1 MAATL
6 PGVTLGKQLGFRTK
20 GALIAPRD
28 LSYTRAAMRLP
39 RVLCALPL
47 VTAAACLSTPP
58 VHERALLNNEL
69 CVQQLNVNDLE
80 RAEVYCDLGL
90 EFSPTYADLW
100 VNKGL
105 IKLKAGDTGKAK
117 DFFIKALR
125 YNNEQAQAYQNLGYI
140 YLQEGAYGKAH
151 DNFQRA
157 LKVNPDYLEARFNL
171 GLTFLKLE
179 KNEQAKKEFRTILAV
194 DPNIADAHHNLGILF
209 YSEGKFEEAAEHIA
223 RAVQLS
229 PDVPSFWHDYGA
241 TLMELSRFAE
251 AKDAFATCVTLDQK
265 NPQCLN
271 NLAIAQRKAALT
283 DSAFKEMKDTN
294 TAENTPASLYVLAR
308 QQGEQGLVDQEE
320 RTYKK
325 CVRMDGKYAPCHFG
339 LFKIY
344 ADAKKKDAAT
354 IACKNF
360 LKYGTADEFPT
371 EIETCEKYLADGTF

>member
-1 MAATL
+1 MAGTL
-6 PGVTLGKQLGFRTK
+6 LGVTHGKQLGFRTK
-20 GALIAPRD
+20 GALIPPQH
-28 LSYTRAAMRLP
+28 LSYTCAAMRLP

-58 VHERALLNNEL
+58 VHDRALLNNEL

-105 IKLKAGDTGKAK
+105 IKLKQGDTGKAK

-179 KNEQAKKEFRTILAV
+179 KNEQAKKEFRTIIAV
-194 DPNIADAHHNLGILF
+194 DPNIADAHHSLGILA
-209 YSEGKFEEAAEHIA
+209 YSEGKFEEAAEHIG

-229 PDVPSFWHDYGA
+229 PDVPTFWHDYGA

-283 DSAFKEMKDTN
+283 DSALKEMKDTN
-294 TAENTPASLYVLAR
+294 TAENTAPALYMLAR
-308 QQGEQGLVDQEE
+308 QQAEQGLVDQEE

-325 CVRMDGKYAPCHFG
+325 CVRLDGKFAPCHFG

-344 ADAKKKDAAT
+344 AEAKKKDAAT